1 MRQSSA
7 SLIPDLATIY
17 AYQWPDSDEIAQ
29 RRIYILHFW
38 QQYGLRATQEQ
49 FNVSQRTL
57 YRWKA
62 KLRQPPGRR
71 IQELTP
77 KKTTPKSKRREFP
90 WPREVVAHIHH
101 LKTTHPYLGR
111 SRIHS
116 LLADF
121 CERYYLPCP
130 SESTVGRM
138 IADMP
143 TPAGRR
149 AQPKLW
155 RNLSQLP
162 EQVVFMSYHN
172 ILQPTP

>member
-1 MRQSSA
+1 MRQSST

-29 RRIYILHFW
+29 QRIYILHFW

-62 KLRQPPGRR
+62 KLRQPPGSR
-71 IQELTP
+71 IQELRP

-101 LKTTHPYLGR
+101 LRTTRPYLGR
-111 SRIHS
+111 SRIHALIAS
-116 LLADF
+116 F
-121 CERYYLPCP
+121 CEQHYLPCP
-130 SESTVGRM
+130 SESTIGRM
-138 IADMP
+138 IADL
-143 TPAGRR
+143 PAARR
-149 AQPKLW
+149 VQPRPSW
-155 RNLSQLP
+155 HNLRRLP
-162 EQVVFMSYHN
+162 EQVAFMSYYHVLRA
-172 ILQPTP
+172 IS

>member
-1 MRQSSA
+1 MKQSNA
-7 SLIPDLATIY
+7 FLIPDLASLY
-17 AYQWPDSDEIAQ
+17 AYQWPDSDEVAQ

-38 QQYGLRATQEQ
+38 QQYGLRATQNQ

-62 KLRQPPGRR
+62 KLRQPPSDR
-71 IQELTP
+71 IQALTP

-90 WPREVVAHIHH
+90 WPQEVIAHIHH
-101 LKTTHPYLGR
+101 LKTTRPYLGK

-116 LLADF
+116 LVSNF
-121 CERYYLPCP
+121 CDRYYLPCP
-130 SESTVGRM
+130 SESTIGRM

-143 TPAGRR
+143 APTNRR

-155 RNLSQLP
+155 QNLSRLP
-162 EQVVFMSYHN
+162 EQVVFMSYYH
-172 ILQPTP
+172 ILRAMP